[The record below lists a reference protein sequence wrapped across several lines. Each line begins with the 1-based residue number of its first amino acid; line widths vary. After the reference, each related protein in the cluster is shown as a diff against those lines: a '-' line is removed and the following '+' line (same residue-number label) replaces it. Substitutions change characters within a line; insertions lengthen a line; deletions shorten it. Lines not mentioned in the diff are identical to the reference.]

1 MTESTETKQ
10 EQPRSES
17 GCGAG
22 TAFSR
27 LSNIFQPP
35 AGAGDHFRQARIEF
49 LKGVRGLVDH
59 QIERLTHG
67 PAKGTRIT
75 VE

>member
-17 GCGAG
+17 GYGAG
-22 TAFSR
+22 PAFFR
-27 LSNIFQPP
+27 
-35 AGAGDHFRQARIEF
+35 GAGGHFRQARIEF